1 MEEPTIVT
9 KGAFTVI
16 GLKYRGK
23 NENQEIP
30 QLWRKFL
37 TRFDEIK
44 IMISSHLSYGVMGCM
59 DHESGE
65 FDYLAGYEY
74 AGSGKLPEEI
84 ETWAIPEQQY
94 AVFPAT
100 LPTLMDVFKDINE
113 KWLPGSGLKRS
124 GGIEF
129 ELYDETFNP
138 QDTNSVLYLYIPIS

>member
-30 QLWRKFL
+30 QLWGNFL

-44 IMISSHLSYGVMGCM
+44 SMISSHVSYGVMGCM

-74 AGSGKLPEEI
+74 AGDGELPEGM
-84 ETWAIPEQQY
+84 ETWSIPEQKY
-94 AVFPAT
+94 AMFPAT
-100 LPTLMDVFKDINE
+100 LPTLMDAFKHINDS
-113 KWLPGSGLKRS
+113 WLPGSEFQRS
-124 GGIEF
+124 SGIEF

-138 QDTNSVLYLYIPIS
+138 QDANSVLYLYIPIT